1 MHIAQEMEM
10 LADGQSVPQRSLH
23 PIELV
28 ARAYGIPGAWSDTEA
43 RTS

>member
-10 LADGQSVPQRSLH
+10 LADGQSVPHRSLH

-28 ARAYGIPGAWSDTEA
+28 ARAYGIPGAWSGAEA
-43 RTS
+43 RV